1 MQPICSAQV
10 GGGSVIVCHI
20 GVIAMRTG
28 KSLKWDPKAHEFVG
42 DAEANKWLSREY
54 REPWKLVV

>member
-1 MQPICSAQV
+1 V

-20 GVIAMRTG
+20 GVIALQTG

-42 DAEANKWLSREY
+42 DEAANKMLARDY
-54 REPWKLVV
+54 RAPWKLVV